1 MSTLESGTYSL
12 PGSCTHVTPRTAPA
26 KSPADHSNL
35 HPSSQTDGQRQGE
48 QSVSSLH
55 HGNWLHR
62 SHIYILIIFEIQG
75 KRIAGRINTTRPA
88 FAESLVL
95 AGDHTGV
102 AERDG
107 MLFPRLPMQ
116 EQAEAGACPSSRA
129 QRGELVTWPHPQS
142 AP

>member
-1 MSTLESGTYSL
+1 M
-12 PGSCTHVTPRTAPA
+12 PHHAQPRPSPRRTTATFTAP
-26 KSPADHSNL
+26 PRC
-35 HPSSQTDGQRQGE
+35 TDRGKGN
-48 QSVSSLH
+48 SVSTLH

-62 SHIYILIIFEIQG
+62 SHIYILIMFEIQG

-116 EQAEAGACPSSRA
+116 EQAEAGACLSSRA
-129 QRGELVTWPHPQS
+129 QRGELVTWPHPRS